1 MSHRRYGCI
10 RPGARRQ
17 AVAGRRVIRPAIGQ
31 DRLMTSGPLLRPL
44 LLGVVT
50 GLRSQLPL
58 AVLAWSQPPSP
69 ADPVRL
75 RALRSPAGR
84 VAAGVAAAGEL
95 VMDKRPQTPSRLEP
109 AVLGGRLASGALAG
123 VLAAAAGAY
132 AGAAYRKA
140 LPARTHTPDLPWALA
155 EDAVAVTLATAT
167 VRSWPPPRP
176 WWRRFWR

>member
-1 MSHRRYGCI
+1 
-10 RPGARRQ
+10 
-17 AVAGRRVIRPAIGQ
+17 
-31 DRLMTSGPLLRPL
+31 MTSDPLLRPL

-109 AVLGGRLASGALAG
+109 AVLGGRLASGALVG
-123 VLAAAAGAY
+123 VLAAGAVDRRGKVAAAAAGVAGAAAGAY

-167 VRSWPPPRP
+167 VRSWPPPPPRP
-176 WWRRFWR
+176 WWRSWRFWR